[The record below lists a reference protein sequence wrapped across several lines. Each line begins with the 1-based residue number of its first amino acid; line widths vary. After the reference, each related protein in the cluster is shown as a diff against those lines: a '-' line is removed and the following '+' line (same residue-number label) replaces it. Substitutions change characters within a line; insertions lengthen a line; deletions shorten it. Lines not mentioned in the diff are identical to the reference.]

1 MISMD
6 LNAWDEKL
14 DGLCPAAAATDVCNS
29 AGTAKHCRIGS
40 GIAIPAGAIALR
52 HIKGFGRGE
61 LLVTAPDVRDEF
73 VLDTSRLNSLTSVWV
88 TELDIESRCREL
100 GAELRNE

>member
-1 MISMD
+1 MNHKRLIS
-6 LNAWDEKL
+6 LNLFMGRALIHADTP
-14 DGLCPAAAATDVCNS
+14 DIIN
-29 AGTAKHCRIGS
+29 IGS

-73 VLDTSRLNSLTSVWV
+73 VLDTSRLNSLTSVRV
-88 TELDIESRCREL
+88 TALDIESRCRQL